1 MPHKKIVA
9 DQPHCATRVLIQT
22 RGRVREHYQNIIK
35 AMQTMRKP
43 VKYWKTNSLE
53 IKISEMASNQKQQS
67 RKPAEGEAKGKVE
80 EGLPMK
86 DSPYL
91 QYDNLEDYKRQ
102 AYGTEGHQ
110 QVEPGRGAGS
120 TEAPTVSG
128 TTVSSQGDISAPEAI
143 NQQGVP

>member
-1 MPHKKIVA
+1 
-9 DQPHCATRVLIQT
+9 
-22 RGRVREHYQNIIK
+22 
-35 AMQTMRKP
+35 MQTMRKP

-86 DSPYL
+86 GSPYL

-128 TTVSSQGDISAPEAI
+128 TTVSSQVADSEIYHNGVTNKKLLKSKYILLFVIGDDIFSYFGNAVS
-143 NQQGVP
+143 QST

>member
-1 MPHKKIVA
+1 
-9 DQPHCATRVLIQT
+9 
-22 RGRVREHYQNIIK
+22 
-35 AMQTMRKP
+35 
-43 VKYWKTNSLE
+43 
-53 IKISEMASNQKQQS
+53 MASNQKQQS

-80 EGLPMK
+80 EELSMK

-128 TTVSSQGDISAPEAI
+128 TTVSSQGIMDDVDYSMPVGAGTTPAFFLK
-143 NQQGVP
+143 